1 MPTAVCPAA
10 TGLLTTADAATT
22 APSLISMFPSRAR
35 ARAPRRATRA
45 SAPRRRGSD
54 PCRSERRRAST
65 APRAL
70 RPGARPRPQRPPHRA
85 VTYKAGGG
93 RCDRW
98 RGTPRT
104 AARTP
109 SFATVNSQVTQ
120 ARDAMDIQLILQPIR
135 GFWPMKPQ
143 SLPER
148 VSSLVPDPTDQIAGR
163 VDSGCAGSR
172 VL

>member
-22 APSLISMFPSRAR
+22 APSLISMFPS
-35 ARAPRRATRA
+35 
-45 SAPRRRGSD
+45 
-54 PCRSERRRAST
+54 
-65 APRAL
+65 
-70 RPGARPRPQRPPHRA
+70 RPQRPPHRA